1 MIITQTPLRIGLLGG
16 GTDLPDYYREH
27 GGRVLNCAI
36 DKYIYVIVKQRFDND
51 IYVNYSKKEIVS
63 RVEDLEHELVREA
76 MWMTGVTNG
85 VEITTLAD
93 IPSAGGSGL
102 GSSSAVTVGLLHA
115 LFAYRGRQV
124 TAEELADRACTIE
137 IDRCGKP
144 IGKQDQYIAAYG
156 GIRDIRFGPGDQ
168 VMAEE
173 LELSLA
179 GRRDLQRNIMLFYT
193 GVTRS
198 ANSIL
203 AEQTAN
209 IKATRDQLDLLRDLA
224 GLAADRLRCGDV
236 DAVGDAMRKGW
247 EAKRQLATGISN
259 AQMDM
264 AVERALEAGATG
276 AKLTGAGGGGFLL
289 VICPTERQRAVR
301 ESLADMHELPVPS
314 IASARAS
321 FSTSN
326 ATSGADRRMAAEAD
340 ANARTPEPE
349 MPRSWTAVLRRLR
362 SHAVRRM
369 GWGLADQVMSS
380 LSNFAVSIYVVHVLG
395 AVQFGAFSLAFV
407 TYGFVLNASRG
418 LATDPADGQVQ
429 RNGPPDLA
437 ACRGRLYRDRCA
449 CRPGRRRLRARGG
462 LGAQRRGRGRLSGPG
477 TDAARTAVAGQLAI
491 FVLRAWARQPGIHQR
506 HHMGVDADSR
516 SGGDAC
522 DRSRG
527 RVLVRFCVG
536 YHGEYRRG
544 RRAMAGAGRS
554 QTGWRME
561 MGGRSTVISAPVT
574 SRRVPRK
581 APRPRSVPTASAWPG
596 PSRSRLC
603 AGRRHADG
611 PYDDPVPRDGSG
623 CHSRSRPGTAPL
635 ATASAAVLPGPHRW
649 T

>member
-51 IYVNYSKKEIVS
+51 IYVNYSRKEIVS

-144 IGKQDQYIAAYG
+144 IGKQDQYIAAFG

-173 LELSLA
+173 LELSPA

-209 IKATRDQLDLLRDLA
+209 IKATHDQLDLLADLA

-236 DAVGDAMRKGW
+236 
-247 EAKRQLATGISN
+247 E
-259 AQMDM
+259 
-264 AVERALEAGATG
+264 
-276 AKLTGAGGGGFLL
+276 
-289 VICPTERQRAVR
+289 
-301 ESLADMHELPVPS
+301 
-314 IASARAS
+314 
-321 FSTSN
+321 
-326 ATSGADRRMAAEAD
+326 
-340 ANARTPEPE
+340 
-349 MPRSWTAVLRRLR
+349 
-362 SHAVRRM
+362 
-369 GWGLADQVMSS
+369 
-380 LSNFAVSIYVVHVLG
+380 
-395 AVQFGAFSLAFV
+395 
-407 TYGFVLNASRG
+407 
-418 LATDPADGQVQ
+418 
-429 RNGPPDLA
+429 
-437 ACRGRLYRDRCA
+437 RGRRCDA
-449 CRPGRRRLRARGG
+449 QGLGGQAAAGNGHLQSPGRPGDRAGP
-462 LGAQRRGRGRLSGPG
+462 RGRGLGREVDRRRRWRLPARHLPGRATARRSREPGGHARIAGGPG
-477 TDAARTAVAGQLAI
+477 SFRLTRRSQRTTRHLGLTTRGRHVWQL
-491 FVLRAWARQPGIHQR
+491 RQIQR
-506 HHMGVDADSR
+506 RDSR
-516 SGGDAC
+516 
-522 DRSRG
+522 
-527 RVLVRFCVG
+527 
-536 YHGEYRRG
+536 
-544 RRAMAGAGRS
+544 AGTTHA
-554 QTGWRME
+554 
-561 MGGRSTVISAPVT
+561 A
-574 SRRVPRK
+574 
-581 APRPRSVPTASAWPG
+581 AAA
-596 PSRSRLC
+596 
-603 AGRRHADG
+603 AFRH
-611 PYDDPVPRDGSG
+611 
-623 CHSRSRPGTAPL
+623 RPGHCYRAG
-635 ATASAAVLPGPHRW
+635 PG
-649 T
+649 